1 MADDER
7 AAIVQVSLA
16 AFSAAKTEIADRSKA
31 QHTLI
36 QLNITAVG
44 TIVGFVLAN
53 KADPQL
59 LLLLPLLSPAL
70 GMLHLDHAVNIAN
83 IGSFIDAVVRAKLAA
98 AAAVADVMGY
108 EEHVRSFERRL
119 VLRFLLFGIPVLLLF
134 AGVPVYSLLFLR
146 LRGTIVAPWAIT
158 LWWSGTV
165 LVLAYFWLWL
175 VFMFRPFLR
184 QVRE

>member
-1 MADDER
+1 MADDDR

-70 GMLHLDHAVNIAN
+70 GMLHLDHGVNISN
-83 IGSFIDAVVRAKLAA
+83 IGTFIDTVIRAKLAA
-98 AAAVADVMGY
+98 VALVGDVMGY
-108 EEHVRSFERRL
+108 EEHVRRFERRL
-119 VLRFLLFGIPVLLLF
+119 VLRFLLFGIPIFLLF
-134 AGVPVYSLLFLR
+134 AGVPVYCLLFLR
-146 LRGTIVAPWAIT
+146 IKGTLVATWAMT

-175 VFMFRPFLR
+175 VFILRPFLDQLR
-184 QVRE
+184 R